1 MGNAHIEQLAA
12 GIEGLRE
19 SLRRHADDDDLVE
32 LLKIIRHP
40 GWTTPAEF
48 AFATGIVSVMTKF
61 SDSLAD
67 MRGVLVQGARQVG
80 VKVG

>member
-1 MGNAHIEQLAA
+1 MGTGHTERLAA

-19 SLRRHADDDDLVE
+19 SLARHGGDDDLVE

-40 GWTTPAEF
+40 GWTTPAELV
-48 AFATGIVSVMTKF
+48 FATGIVDVMTRF
-61 SDSLAD
+61 SDALAD
-67 MRGVLVQGARQVG
+67 MRGVLVQGSRQVG